1 MDTTWET
8 YLRIINLH
16 FNNMLIVIYIIAH
29 TVLGTLSHKCFSENS
44 DEYNQQWLVISSVIF
59 APITFI
65 TALIMYPS
73 FFFRWMIPK
82 KKPKPIVPW
91 TYNGYVWWEVVM
103 VGDEKGIVIDYS
115 WMNKIQILLMNS
127 SVTRWVDVSEVT
139 STTKPSE
146 LAEELAML
154 DQANKLLS
162 KADAIVKEAGDLKMK
177 AVKKRTNLI
186 YSPK

>member
-1 MDTTWET
+1 
-8 YLRIINLH
+8 
-16 FNNMLIVIYIIAH
+16 MLLVIYIIAH
-29 TVLGTLSHKCFSENS
+29 TVLGALSHKCF
-44 DEYNQQWLVISSVIF
+44 DEKLEWYNNGWFILAICF
-59 APITFI
+59 APIMFI
-65 TALIMYPS
+65 AALIMYPA

-91 TYNGYVWWEVVM
+91 TYHGYLWWEVVM
-103 VGDEKGIVIDYS
+103 VGDQKGIVIGS
-115 WMNKIQILLMNS
+115 WFEKVHVLWINS
-127 SVTRWVDVSEVT
+127 SDSRYVDISEVK
-139 STTKPSE
+139 STAKPSE

-162 KADAIVKEAGDLKMK
+162 KADNLVKEAGDLKMK

>member
-1 MDTTWET
+1 M
-8 YLRIINLH
+8 I
-16 FNNMLIVIYIIAH
+16 IVIYIIAH

-65 TALIMYPS
+65 AALIMYPA

-103 VGDEKGIVIDYS
+103 VGDEKGIVIGS
-115 WMNKIQILLMNS
+115 WFEKVHVLWINS
-127 SVTRWVDVSEVT
+127 SDSRYVDISEVK

-162 KADAIVKEAGDLKMK
+162 KADAIVKEAGEIKMK

-186 YSPK
+186 YNLK

>member
-16 FNNMLIVIYIIAH
+16 FNNMLIIIYIIAH
-29 TVLGTLSHKCFSENS
+29 TVLGTLAHKCFSENS
-44 DEYNQQWLVISSVIF
+44 DEYNRQWLVILSVCF

-91 TYNGYVWWEVVM
+91 TYNWYVWWEVVM
-103 VGDEKGIVIDYS
+103 VGDEKWIVIGS
-115 WMNKIQILLMNS
+115 WFEKVHVLWINS
-127 SVTRWVDVSEVT
+127 SDSRYVDISEVT

-162 KADAIVKEAGDLKMK
+162 KADAIVKEAGEIKMK